1 MDNDFFMD
9 FQIVILLEKDIV
21 LYDTYDMDYIH
32 TDHVEKLQVIQKD
45 TKDIVINI
53 QKKTRFS
60 KTI

>member
-1 MDNDFFMD
+1 MD